1 MDTAVAP
8 QHRSTTP
15 TVTTSHGRFAAIGEE
30 RLQPTRT
37 LPRLPGTSTVLTR
50 RPRTGPSRDADG
62 PSHHSGVIT
71 DCEIRPTDRRR
82 AVITVSNG

>member
-1 MDTAVAP
+1 MDTVVAP

-37 LPRLPGTSTVLTR
+37 LPRLSGTSTVLTR
-50 RPRTGPSRDADG
+50 RPRTGPFRGADR
-62 PSHHSGVIT
+62 PSGSSGAIT
-71 DCEIRPTDRRR
+71 ECEIRAVDRQRVVT
-82 AVITVSNG
+82 AVPKG

>member
-37 LPRLPGTSTVLTR
+37 LPRLSGTSTVLTR
-50 RPRTGPSRDADG
+50 RPRTGPFRDADR
-62 PSHHSGVIT
+62 PSHHSGAIT
-71 DCEIRPTDRRR
+71 EREIRSAYRRR
-82 AVITVSNG
+82 AVITVPNG